1 MIRLLTKKDTG
12 APTAAARSL
21 AQTYREILIDEY
33 QDSNAVQERI
43 FQAVSREGK
52 NLFLVG
58 DVKQSIYRFRLADPT
73 IFLQKYA
80 AYPMRGTQAPGEPR
94 KLLLSKNFR
103 SRAEILEAANDVFS
117 ARHEKRGRASWTTR
131 RTKRSSPAR
140 SFPDSPGARKV
151 ELHCLDLTR
160 RGRRKPATRPARRPS
175 SSPRASRELLRGG
188 TFVTE
193 NGALR
198 PAQRV

>member
-33 QDSNAVQERI
+33 QDSNAVQECI

-94 KLLLSKNFR
+94 KLPAVEEFPLSRRDPGGCQRRLFP
-103 SRAEILEAANDVFS
+103 
-117 ARHEKRGRASWTTR
+117 RHEKRRASSTIRRPKPLVPGASFPEEGPPGRA
-131 RTKRSSPAR
+131 
-140 SFPDSPGARKV
+140 
-151 ELHCLDLTR
+151 
-160 RGRRKPATRPARRPS
+160 
-175 SSPRASRELLRGG
+175 
-188 TFVTE
+188 
-193 NGALR
+193 AL
-198 PAQRV
+198 P

>member
-33 QDSNAVQERI
+33 QDSNAVQECI

-80 AYPMRGTQAPGEPR
+80 AYPMRGTQAPA
-94 KLLLSKNFR
+94 
-103 SRAEILEAANDVFS
+103 SRASSCCRRIS
-117 ARHEKRGRASWTTR
+117 ALAQRSWRLPTT
-131 RTKRSSPAR
+131 
-140 SFPDSPGARKV
+140 SFP
-151 ELHCLDLTR
+151 
-160 RGRRKPATRPARRPS
+160 S
-175 SSPRASRELLRGG
+175 S
-188 TFVTE
+188 
-193 NGALR
+193 
-198 PAQRV
+198 